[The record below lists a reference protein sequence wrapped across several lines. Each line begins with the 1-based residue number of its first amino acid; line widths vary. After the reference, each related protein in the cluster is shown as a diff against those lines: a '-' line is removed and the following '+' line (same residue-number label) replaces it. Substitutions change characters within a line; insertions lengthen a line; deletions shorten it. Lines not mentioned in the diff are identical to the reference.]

1 MKIYGTKF
9 QKKGNVGIV
18 TVYPSKNGNGVNYD
32 TKLALQAIREKV
44 QRDDSIKLIF
54 ITGEG
59 DISALLRE
67 IFEVDERMAHRLL
80 RRMKGER
87 KRRSKVIKNRQ
98 HLTRS
103 ASL

>member
-32 TKLALQAIREKV
+32 PKLALQAIREKV
-44 QRDDSIKLIF
+44 QSDESIKLIF

-59 DISALLRE
+59 DRSALLRE
-67 IFEVDERMAHRLL
+67 IFEVDEKIARRWL
-80 RRMKGER
+80 RRRKR
-87 KRRSKVIKNRQ
+87 KRRSKVIKNRH